1 MVLSNFAKK
10 RGGKAQLALPV
21 PTPMTCALKLS
32 TFKRD
37 DIVNGRLEQNQ
48 VLEHKSNEYIKET
61 TVCIKCSVAQFSV
74 WTVFS

>member
-1 MVLSNFAKK
+1 MQWRRKQIEIGEWGGLDLSEICTSPKKRNRIMVMVLSNFAKK

-37 DIVNGRLEQNQ
+37 DIVNGRLE
-48 VLEHKSNEYIKET
+48 
-61 TVCIKCSVAQFSV
+61 
-74 WTVFS
+74 